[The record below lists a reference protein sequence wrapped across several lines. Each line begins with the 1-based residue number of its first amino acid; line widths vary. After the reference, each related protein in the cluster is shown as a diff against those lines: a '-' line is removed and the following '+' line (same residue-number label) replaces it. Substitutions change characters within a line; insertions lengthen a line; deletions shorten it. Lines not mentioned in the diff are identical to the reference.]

1 MVTVRCDVLL
11 HVLKVKEIPVI
22 MHRYIFEGG
31 ELQNPAVRWSV
42 YGGSGLKPSSDNTC
56 CHVGKRDTDRTTH
69 PLDDNNFKNTSITNN
84 THIRKPFLQ
93 KHQKQREAVCDEEQI

>member
-42 YGGSGLKPSSDNTC
+42 YGGGGLKPSSDNTC

-84 THIRKPFLQ
+84 THIWKPFLH

>member
-31 ELQNPAVRWSV
+31 ELQNSA
-42 YGGSGLKPSSDNTC
+42 LSDNTC

-69 PLDDNNFKNTSITNN
+69 SLDDNYFKNTSITNN